1 MMKRLALLTFALIFW
16 TAALFPQT
24 VQNQLKPISKS
35 DFSGTLSFL
44 ASDWMEGRE
53 AGAKGGFMAADYISS
68 MMENNGLLPFGDNE
82 TSKNISKRSYFQ
94 DFEVIRYKTE
104 SAALSLISKTETSKT
119 EFQLIPAIDFEVEAF
134 TNSLTAEAPLVFA
147 GYGISAPD
155 FGYDDYKKLET
166 KGCIIIVLE
175 GFPGHA
181 DTTSAGWKKF
191 GKSYEDGDFSR
202 TSKLKTAAK
211 LGAVAII
218 EVNPDGSFKPS
229 TDEIVNLSVVQS
241 AMKSEKPADPEYED
255 FSYILLADTSLP
267 AIPSF
272 KISSKVTN
280 EIFEGTGISLTDA
293 EKKAANSLE
302 TSATLI
308 KDKIA
313 GISITVKSESLLVR
327 NVLGVIPG
335 KDSTKS
341 VVVGAHYDHLG
352 IRDCRIYNG
361 SDDNASGVAG
371 MLAMAKSW
379 ASSNEKPAC
388 NLIFAAWTA
397 EEKGLLGSSFFVQN
411 PEINNKNIPL
421 YINFDMISRSA
432 PEDSTQL
439 IVSVGT
445 VKGSDSLKNLASKN
459 NGKLARPF
467 NLDLWECSENGGS
480 DYASFATKKIPVM
493 TFFSGFHDDYHSPR
507 DISAKADLE
516 KMAAILNLTNNCL
529 YEFLDSE

>member
-16 TAALFPQT
+16 TAALFPQA
-24 VQNQLKPISKS
+24 VQNQVKPISKS

-53 AGAKGGFMAADYISS
+53 AGAKGGFMAADYIAS
-68 MMENNGLLPFGDNE
+68 MMENFGLMPYGNNK
-82 TSKNISKRSYFQ
+82 TSKNICKPSFFQ
-94 DFEVIRYKTE
+94 DFEVIPYKTE
-104 SAALSLISKTETSKT
+104 KASLSLISKTSSFKA
-119 EFQLIPAIDFEVEAF
+119 EFKFIEGLDFEAKAGP
-134 TNSLTAEAPLVFA
+134 NSVMAEAPLVFA

-155 FGYDDYKKLET
+155 FGYDDYKKLVV
-166 KGCIIIVLE
+166 KGCIVVVMK

-229 TDEIVNLSVVQS
+229 THEIVNLSVVQS
-241 AMKSEKPADPEYED
+241 AMKAEKPTDPEYED
-255 FSYILLADTSLP
+255 YSYILPADTSLP
-267 AIPSF
+267 VIPCF

-280 EIFEGTGISLTDA
+280 EIFKGTGINLADA
-293 EKKAANSLE
+293 EKKAANFLQ
-302 TSATLI
+302 TSSCPL

-313 GISITVKSESLLVR
+313 GLAISVKSESLLVR
-327 NVLGVIPG
+327 NVLGIIKG
-335 KDSTKS
+335 TDSS
-341 VVVGAHYDHLG
+341 RSIVVGAHYDHLG
-352 IRDCRIYNG
+352 IRDGRIYSG
-361 SDDNASGVAG
+361 SDDNASGTAG
-371 MLAMAKSW
+371 MLAIAKYW
-379 ASSNEKPAC
+379 ANSNEKPAC
-388 NLIFAAWTA
+388 NIIFAAWTA
-397 EEKGLLGSSFFVQN
+397 EEKGLLGSSYFVQN
-411 PEINNKNIPL
+411 TEINSKNISL
-421 YINFDMISRSA
+421 YLNFDMISRSA
-432 PEDSTQL
+432 PEDSAQL

-445 VKGSDSLKNLASKN
+445 VKGSDSLKNLASRHN
-459 NGKLARPF
+459 AKLAHPF

-507 DISAKADLE
+507 DIFAKADLE
-516 KMAAILNLTNNCL
+516 KMTAILNLVNNCL
-529 YEFLDSE
+529 LEFIEK